1 MSADSSARDLV
12 DTVMTEGNYERVERQ
27 QLLAALERVGA
38 LDRARSR
45 ADEYAEAARHAIGN
59 LPASEYS
66 QALESIP
73 TYVLDRD
80 R

>member
-1 MSADSSARDLV
+1 
-12 DTVMTEGNYERVERQ
+12 MTDGNYERVERPR
-27 QLLAALERVGA
+27 LLVALERIGA
-38 LDRARSR
+38 LERARNR
-45 ADEYAEAARHAIGN
+45 ADEYAEAAGRAIGN

-66 QALESIP
+66 LALESIP